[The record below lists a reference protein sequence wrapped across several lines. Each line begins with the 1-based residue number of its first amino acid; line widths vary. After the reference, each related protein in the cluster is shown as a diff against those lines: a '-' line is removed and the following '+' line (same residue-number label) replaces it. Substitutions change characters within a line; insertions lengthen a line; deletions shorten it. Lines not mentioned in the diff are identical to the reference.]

1 MRECL
6 SYDSTVQCKFHLMSQ
21 VIMESYGISQP
32 LFVVKGSCHG
42 IEITLD
48 SEHVPFGAV
57 VLHSLS
63 KRRVLMVNS
72 GDIGAR

>member
-1 MRECL
+1 
-6 SYDSTVQCKFHLMSQ
+6 
-21 VIMESYGISQP
+21 MESYGISQP